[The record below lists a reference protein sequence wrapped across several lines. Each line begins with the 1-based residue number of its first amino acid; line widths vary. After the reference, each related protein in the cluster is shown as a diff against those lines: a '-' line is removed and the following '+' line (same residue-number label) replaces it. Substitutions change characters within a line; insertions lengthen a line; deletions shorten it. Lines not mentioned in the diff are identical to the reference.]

1 MRDPTALAAALVH
14 QRGTPRCPFPRP
26 RPREPPKAFGDRQ
39 HSLVEL
45 PAPVTKNPPACSFVS
60 TKGQIGRLDKAR
72 SQRSTAR
79 WLGRHYGP
87 SNIPCTTGYKREG
100 SCTICK
106 RILRVNCKHPRGCAT

>member
-1 MRDPTALAAALVH
+1 LRLLWSISAAHLDVPSLDLG
-14 QRGTPRCPFPRP
+14 RVNR
-26 RPREPPKAFGDRQ
+26 PKAFGDSRP
-39 HSLVEL
+39 SLVEL

-87 SNIPCTTGYKREG
+87 NNIPCTTGY
-100 SCTICK
+100 
-106 RILRVNCKHPRGCAT
+106 